1 MWNAQGLTIHGIGKG
16 GNIGRESIRR
26 SINGSRLTD
35 EERRIKMKDKIS
47 LGDTVK
53 DTYSGF
59 TGVVTAW
66 CEYLYSSSSLCISGA
81 KDGVPHDE
89 WLPEIRVKKMEK
101 KD

>member
-1 MWNAQGLTIHGIGKG
+1 MKIYKITEASSK
-16 GNIGRESIRR
+16 NIKWRTRR
-26 SINGSRLTD
+26 T
-35 EERRIKMKDKIS
+35 MKDRIS

-89 WLPEIRVKKMEK
+89 WLPEIRVKKIEK